1 MNDPDQLGRY
11 NQSSLALLL
20 ELPPEQTVE
29 HYHPITMWIA
39 PAGTTDLDLSSFPDG
54 RPTPDNLKELE
65 WVNVKIGCAP
75 EQIVVGCGGRIH
87 AKRRQ
92 YALKHRGALTINK
105 AQGYTINNVA
115 VEISPKSSS
124 WKSGQV
130 IVALSRTRRARDTI
144 IVGQSRDWV
153 KKQVMGCTLPSITMD
168 LLRRAHSCLDHS

>member
-1 MNDPDQLGRY
+1 MNDPDQLGHY

-20 ELPPEQTVE
+20 KLPPEQTVE

-39 PAGTTDLDLSSFPDG
+39 PAGTTDLDLLSFTDG

-75 EQIVVGCGGRIH
+75 EQIVVSCGGHTH

-92 YALKHRGALTINK
+92 YAMKHRGALTINK

-115 VEISPKSSS
+115 VEISPKSSP
-124 WKSGQV
+124 WESGQV
-130 IVALSRTRRARDTI
+130 IVALSRTRHACDTI

-153 KKQVMGCTLPSITMD
+153 KNKLWDVRCLPTQ
-168 LLRRAHSCLDHS
+168 